1 MPRNKSTRPLSGPA
15 LRKYVRDLVE
25 ADGEIATDAG
35 RRITETL
42 VREVAEARIR
52 LPIPTRRRS
61 SAAPPAADG
70 KDDPAGTPG
79 VAGEPAVADHAAALP
94 APVTEPAFDPY
105 AFSAVAVLTREG
117 RTGLL
122 ARLTDITNAKH
133 LCQLADAQHLAL
145 PAGLDDPAELRTAI
159 VAATERRIADRR
171 AAAS

>member
-1 MPRNKSTRPLSGPA
+1 MPRNKKTRPLSGPA

-25 ADGEIATDAG
+25 ADAEIAAEPG

-52 LPIPTRRRS
+52 LPIPQRRRI
-61 SAAPPAADG
+61 AAGPAADG
-70 KDDPAGTPG
+70 RDRVIAPPGAGSADAVKDDQ
-79 VAGEPAVADHAAALP
+79 VP
-94 APVTEPAFDPY
+94 APAAEEPAFDPY

-122 ARLTDITNAKH
+122 TRLDGITSVRN
-133 LCQLADAQHLAL
+133 LRQLADAQHLAV
-145 PAGLDDPAELRTAI
+145 PAGVEDPAELRTAI
-159 VAATERRIADRR
+159 LAATERRIADRR